1 MEQKKILWIVI
12 TVGIFILVIF
22 GTALVLYS
30 PSRSTGQTIQESS
43 PLTPGQNGDSS
54 NTSTDKNAQND
65 PGKGSADIDQQLGL
79 GTEIM
84 PAPGSINLTIV
95 NGENATANYGV
106 VDVNG
111 LTKKNP
117 LNPQEGGLPPEN
129 IPGQDT
135 PKTADQT
142 MSTKVEDKASAA
154 VAVAEPEK
162 PVKTVKKAVAKP
174 TPAPAKKA
182 VTEYWI
188 QAGSF
193 TGKINAEQARK
204 VLASRYMNAEIFTKA
219 SGASTVYRVRIGPYK
234 TKPEAEYWLGTV
246 KEIRGFTTS
255 YVSEVKTKK

>member
-30 PSRSTGQTIQESS
+30 PSRSTGQTLPEQP
-43 PLTPGQNGDSS
+43 PLSQVQLDNSS
-54 NTSTDKNAQND
+54 NNPTDTIQPAD
-65 PGKGSADIDQQLGL
+65 SGKGSDDPGSLPGL
-79 GTEIM
+79 GTDIM

-135 PKTADQT
+135 PKNADQVL
-142 MSTKVEDKASAA
+142 STKVEEKTSATVTAS
-154 VAVAEPEK
+154 E
-162 PVKTVKKAVAKP
+162 PVKPAKTIKKTVAKP
-174 TPAPAKKA
+174 APAPAKKA

-193 TGKINAEQARK
+193 AGKINAEQARK